1 MAGSKATRTRARSS
15 GTGAKK
21 SSGGAKNPSGG
32 GAKNSAASRTGAA
45 APGSALAKRPPAR
58 APRNAEVALVP
69 AVPPGPP
76 GWLRWTSLVL
86 AIAGLGVS
94 VYLTIAH
101 YTTAVALACPN
112 TGAINCEKVT
122 TSPES
127 NVFGIPVAV
136 LGLAFY
142 LFLVA
147 IMTPWAWR
155 SGRREVA
162 LARLLSLVVG
172 IGFVL
177 YLVYAEVFQIG
188 NICLWCTSVHVITLI
203 LFALAAI
210 SAAIWGLAPS
220 TASAPR
226 AVRRR

>member
-1 MAGSKATRTRARSS
+1 M
-15 GTGAKK
+15 
-21 SSGGAKNPSGG
+21 
-32 GAKNSAASRTGAA
+32 
-45 APGSALAKRPPAR
+45 
-58 APRNAEVALVP
+58 
-69 AVPPGPP
+69 
-76 GWLRWTSLVL
+76 L

-101 YTTAVALACPN
+101 YTTAVSLACPN

-142 LFLVA
+142 IFLVP

-155 SGRREVA
+155 SARREVA

-177 YLVYAEVFQIG
+177 YLVYAEVVEIG

-203 LFALAAI
+203 LFALTAI
-210 SAAIWGLAPS
+210 SAAIWGLTPAAATTPGRAPPRV
-220 TASAPR
+220 PR
-226 AVRRR
+226 APPGADDINLIFRRAHGAARAAVVTVS

>member
-1 MAGSKATRTRARSS
+1 MTGSKGARTRARSS
-15 GTGAKK
+15 GTGAK
-21 SSGGAKNPSGG
+21 GGA
-32 GAKNSAASRTGAA
+32 SRG
-45 APGSALAKRPPAR
+45 GSARGGSAQANRLPAR
-58 APRNAEVALVP
+58 VSRSAEVALVP
-69 AVPPGPP
+69 AAPPGPP
-76 GWLRWTSLVL
+76 GWLRWTALVL

-101 YTTAVALACPN
+101 YTTAVSLACPN

-147 IMTPWAWR
+147 ITTPWAWR

-188 NICLWCTSVHVITLI
+188 NICLWCTSVHVITLV
-203 LFALAAI
+203 LFALTAI
-210 SAAIWGLAPS
+210 SAAIWGLTPGS
-220 TASAPR
+220 TPGAPR
-226 AVRRR
+226 AARRR

>member
-1 MAGSKATRTRARSS
+1 MTGSKAARTRARSS
-15 GTGAKK
+15 GTGAKA
-21 SSGGAKNPSGG
+21 GAPR
-32 GAKNSAASRTGAA
+32 GASARG
-45 APGSALAKRPPAR
+45 GSAQANRLPAR
-58 APRNAEVALVP
+58 VSRNAEVALVP

-76 GWLRWTSLVL
+76 GWLRWTTLVL

-101 YTTAVALACPN
+101 YTTAVSLACPN

-147 IMTPWAWR
+147 ITTPWAWR

-188 NICLWCTSVHVITLI
+188 NICLWCTSVHVITLV
-203 LFALAAI
+203 LFALTAI
-210 SAAIWGLAPS
+210 SAAIWGLAPGG
-220 TASAPR
+220 TPGAPR
-226 AVRRR
+226 AARRR

>member
-1 MAGSKATRTRARSS
+1 MAGSKAARTRARSS
-15 GTGAKK
+15 GTGAKN
-21 SSGGAKNPSGG
+21 SSGA

-45 APGSALAKRPPAR
+45 PRGGAQAKRPAAR
-58 APRNAEVALVP
+58 APRNAEVAAVP
-69 AVPPGPP
+69 APPPSPP
-76 GWLRWTSLVL
+76 AWLRWASLVL

-101 YTTAVALACPN
+101 YTTAVSLACPN

-203 LFALAAI
+203 LFALTAF
-210 SAAIWGLAPS
+210 SAAIWGLAPGADRS
-220 TASAPR
+220 ASR
-226 AVRRR
+226 AARRR

>member
-1 MAGSKATRTRARSS
+1 
-15 GTGAKK
+15 
-21 SSGGAKNPSGG
+21 
-32 GAKNSAASRTGAA
+32 
-45 APGSALAKRPPAR
+45 
-58 APRNAEVALVP
+58 
-69 AVPPGPP
+69 
-76 GWLRWTSLVL
+76 VL

-147 IMTPWAWR
+147 ITTPWAWR

-203 LFALAAI
+203 LFALTAI

-220 TASAPR
+220 TAPASR

>member
-1 MAGSKATRTRARSS
+1 
-15 GTGAKK
+15 
-21 SSGGAKNPSGG
+21 
-32 GAKNSAASRTGAA
+32 
-45 APGSALAKRPPAR
+45 
-58 APRNAEVALVP
+58 
-69 AVPPGPP
+69 
-76 GWLRWTSLVL
+76 VL

-177 YLVYAEVFQIG
+177 YLVYAEVFEIG

-203 LFALAAI
+203 LFALTAI
-210 SAAIWGLAPS
+210 SAAIWGLAPGAPTS
-220 TASAPR
+220 AASR
-226 AVRRR
+226 AARRR